1 MRGVALGP
9 KGTTPLSRK
18 EDYNRILDAAEYWK
32 RPCLLDERSLL
43 SADWSLWTL
52 ENFKELYTL
61 YVEKPDESDD
71 PFVEKLRRQLQP
83 GSANAKCLW
92 AEMTWVYRLI
102 VHRQAMKPATK
113 LEAIREVWKW
123 SGRDFPESHELLS
136 DSVLGAGVATP
147 GTAYNTHS
155 WREFCFFV
163 DAMRAWFSLDRS
175 KRESLLGDPWDF
187 AAWLDDTEYAA
198 NRMFRH
204 AVLFLLFP
212 DEFESIV
219 SNRQK
224 RQIVERLGTP
234 PEPPDA
240 VAVDRELLAIR
251 GRLEVEHPG
260 FRFYRSPV
268 KELWQEPAPASGN
281 DVTEWPPVRERRAST
296 PSASLNTILYGP
308 PGTGKTYRTFRRCV
322 EICDGRTLEG
332 RELRARYE
340 ALVDEGRIRFVTF
353 HQSYGYEEFVEGI
366 RPVEKDGQ
374 VVYRVEPGILR
385 TLAKAARHAR
395 TVAVPVQ
402 VPLHRPFDLVQGEE
416 AGVELATG
424 AAALPH
430 ITRAVRT
437 AKYALEGSYR
447 QPKRDSII
455 DRIYHALRQFGEPMT
470 GDDLVIKVHGF
481 TRPESGKVMAE
492 GAIASTLR
500 WLVQKERLHVV
511 VPANVGAVPR
521 SEAQEPAPPSE
532 PPNFVLVIDEINRA
546 NISKVMGE
554 LITLLEEDKREGAE
568 NEVTVTL
575 PYSREPFALPPNL
588 HILGTM
594 NTADR
599 SIALLDTALRRRFDF
614 EEVGPDT
621 RLLHGAR
628 ERTGVDLPRVLAAMN
643 ERLEYLVDRDHLI
656 GHAWLMRARN
666 RSDLDEIMRRKI
678 IPLIAEYFYD
688 DWNKVRAVLGGTGGF
703 VRRVAIQ
710 APQGLDPDMSETRY
724 RWTIRQEFAEG
735 AYEDLV
741 SGTGTDQRTDD

>member
-1 MRGVALGP
+1 MRSPWTA
-9 KGTTPLSRK
+9 S
-18 EDYNRILDAAEYWK
+18 
-32 RPCLLDERSLL
+32 CLRSVDE
-43 SADWSLWTL
+43 
-52 ENFKELYTL
+52 
-61 YVEKPDESDD
+61 
-71 PFVEKLRRQLQP
+71 
-83 GSANAKCLW
+83 
-92 AEMTWVYRLI
+92 
-102 VHRQAMKPATK
+102 
-113 LEAIREVWKW
+113 
-123 SGRDFPESHELLS
+123 
-136 DSVLGAGVATP
+136 
-147 GTAYNTHS
+147 
-155 WREFCFFV
+155 
-163 DAMRAWFSLDRS
+163 
-175 KRESLLGDPWDF
+175 
-187 AAWLDDTEYAA
+187 
-198 NRMFRH
+198 
-204 AVLFLLFP
+204 
-212 DEFESIV
+212 
-219 SNRQK
+219 
-224 RQIVERLGTP
+224 
-234 PEPPDA
+234 
-240 VAVDRELLAIR
+240 
-251 GRLEVEHPG
+251 LEVEHPG

-340 ALVDEGRIRFVTF
+340 ALVDEGRIKFVTF

-395 TVAVPVQ
+395 TVAAPTQ
-402 VPLHRPFDLVQGEE
+402 VPLHRPFDLAQGEE

-594 NTADR
+594 NTAGPVDR
-599 SIALLDTALRRRFDF
+599 PAGHGPATPIRLRGGGAGHPAAARCEGADRRGPASRSGGHERTARVPGRSGPSDRPRLADAGKEPVRPGRNHAPEDHPADSGVLLRRL
-614 EEVGPDT
+614 EQGP
-621 RLLHGAR
+621 RRSRRYGRIRPAGRNSGA
-628 ERTGVDLPRVLAAMN
+628 PRPRPRHVRNALQM
-643 ERLEYLVDRDHLI
+643 DHPS
-656 GHAWLMRARN
+656 G
-666 RSDLDEIMRRKI
+666 
-678 IPLIAEYFYD
+678 
-688 DWNKVRAVLGGTGGF
+688 
-703 VRRVAIQ
+703 VRRGCVRRPCVGGWHGSAD
-710 APQGLDPDMSETRY
+710 G
-724 RWTIRQEFAEG
+724 
-735 AYEDLV
+735 
-741 SGTGTDQRTDD
+741 